1 MFTNFNIQVSHT
13 FTIIGLIAVSTL
25 KFISDTRS
33 KIFGN
38 RILETKLLPNLV
50 FVLSTICNF
59 QQLAFQWILKLN
71 SNDFFNLF
79 LQLSSNSS
87 KEEFLALQNLCKNK
101 NMVIQKSDKVNSV
114 VIVDKADHSDTMENL
129 LNEVRKFEK
138 II

>member
-71 SNDFFNLF
+71 SNDFFDLF